1 VLEPLFDQA
10 HSRAAIQRLRETYP
24 PIAAAFG
31 AHCIDINRVV
41 GPGTIDGIHFDPNAL
56 RPVATALADTIR
68 GLFGDS
74 TA

>member
-31 AHCIDINRVV
+31 AHRFDINRVV
-41 GPGTIDGIHFDPNAL
+41 GPGTIDGIHFDPNSL